1 MMNFANITSAD
12 KTSTINLL
20 DFKKFPSVRELHE
33 NNIKKV
39 INKLPSSLKTKA
51 LTLLLSKGVLSLGYG
66 AVNLIKSTQPVYTVS
81 IWEGHTIRSIMVDL
95 SKVVEQSYMHEVLN
109 KLNIIKN
116 QQEVINIQSSMLTA
130 TSTLQ
135 IDMAKETIHKTLTD
149 IIENIN
155 YYSLVDLYYYAYVKY
170 LTKVSIQQSKQKI
183 FGNVN
188 TILGGGLRKIIE
200 KYSNKDLTNVD
211 KTLVSLALDYLMI
224 TQFSDSPAQTTLNNI
239 KTYTKKT
246 YLTKMSN
253 TDVDPEYPDQ
263 TMGEYLVSKLDKMQ
277 LTKYNRIEEI
287 TYVLASIKIIN
298 MTPNALVKLISQEF
312 GPRYMEFNEYFDS
325 LVAYL
330 CSGQYKTE
338 IFSFKNAIHYKDEL
352 KTLEELVSNAKGQL
366 TYKPL

>member
-1 MMNFANITSAD
+1 MNFANITSAD

-155 YYSLVDLYYYAYVKY
+155 YYS
-170 LTKVSIQQSKQKI
+170 
-183 FGNVN
+183 
-188 TILGGGLRKIIE
+188 
-200 KYSNKDLTNVD
+200 
-211 KTLVSLALDYLMI
+211 
-224 TQFSDSPAQTTLNNI
+224 
-239 KTYTKKT
+239 
-246 YLTKMSN
+246 
-253 TDVDPEYPDQ
+253 
-263 TMGEYLVSKLDKMQ
+263 
-277 LTKYNRIEEI
+277 
-287 TYVLASIKIIN
+287 
-298 MTPNALVKLISQEF
+298 
-312 GPRYMEFNEYFDS
+312 
-325 LVAYL
+325 
-330 CSGQYKTE
+330 
-338 IFSFKNAIHYKDEL
+338 
-352 KTLEELVSNAKGQL
+352 
-366 TYKPL
+366 

>member
-95 SKVVEQSYMHEVLN
+95 SKVVDQSYMHEVLN

-149 IIENIN
+149 N
-155 YYSLVDLYYYAYVKY
+155 
-170 LTKVSIQQSKQKI
+170 
-183 FGNVN
+183 
-188 TILGGGLRKIIE
+188 
-200 KYSNKDLTNVD
+200 
-211 KTLVSLALDYLMI
+211 
-224 TQFSDSPAQTTLNNI
+224 
-239 KTYTKKT
+239 
-246 YLTKMSN
+246 
-253 TDVDPEYPDQ
+253 
-263 TMGEYLVSKLDKMQ
+263 
-277 LTKYNRIEEI
+277 
-287 TYVLASIKIIN
+287 
-298 MTPNALVKLISQEF
+298 
-312 GPRYMEFNEYFDS
+312 
-325 LVAYL
+325 
-330 CSGQYKTE
+330 
-338 IFSFKNAIHYKDEL
+338 
-352 KTLEELVSNAKGQL
+352 
-366 TYKPL
+366 

>member
-1 MMNFANITSAD
+1 MNFANITSAD

-188 TILGGGLRKIIE
+188 IILGGG
-200 KYSNKDLTNVD
+200 
-211 KTLVSLALDYLMI
+211 
-224 TQFSDSPAQTTLNNI
+224 
-239 KTYTKKT
+239 
-246 YLTKMSN
+246 
-253 TDVDPEYPDQ
+253 
-263 TMGEYLVSKLDKMQ
+263 
-277 LTKYNRIEEI
+277 
-287 TYVLASIKIIN
+287 
-298 MTPNALVKLISQEF
+298 
-312 GPRYMEFNEYFDS
+312 
-325 LVAYL
+325 
-330 CSGQYKTE
+330 
-338 IFSFKNAIHYKDEL
+338 
-352 KTLEELVSNAKGQL
+352 
-366 TYKPL
+366 